1 MKMTV
6 APFFT
11 LEEEENDNFWLEV
24 VLCPRC
30 KKKYCVRAELV
41 CSTVDGME
49 ICPDCYEKE

>member
-1 MKMTV
+1 MTV

-11 LEEEENDNFWLEV
+11 LEDENDNFWLEV

-41 CSTVDGME
+41 CSTTDGTE
-49 ICPDCYEKE
+49 ICPECYEKEN